1 MGVLGDPGENGIMRL
16 EWDGSKA
23 TANVKKHGV
32 SFDEAVTVFY
42 DPLAATF
49 GDPDHSQEE
58 SRLITMGYS
67 ARGRLLVVSH
77 VERSGATRV
86 INARRATP
94 RERKRH
100 EGEESGTGG

>member
-1 MGVLGDPGENGIMRL
+1 MRF

-23 TANVKKHGV
+23 ASNLKKHRV

-49 GDPDHSQEE
+49 EDPHHSQDE
-58 SRLITMGYS
+58 SRLVTVGYS
-67 ARGRLLVVSH
+67 ARGRLLVVCH
-77 VERSGATRV
+77 VERGGGVRLISV
-86 INARRATP
+86 RRATP

-100 EGEESGTGG
+100 EG